1 LFLQKKIF
9 HFNTIAVF
17 IIAMVF
23 FASFSSN
30 RASYRMDGWESRT
43 LLAPSFVKLDLN
55 ELTTYNND
63 ERMVPFFEK
72 MEKLV
77 FNGEGRISILHMGGS
92 HVQGGFLTD
101 RLRYNFSTLTYG
113 VKGERGFVF
122 PYKIAGT
129 NSPYSIKCNW
139 RGNWSGCRSSVSTHE
154 CDWGMSGISAITSDE
169 QASFEIMVSDIDSTF
184 FESNVI
190 TIYHNGNEEYEIT
203 PDSAMMLVEIAR
215 NMEDGYD
222 VFTFAKAYDS
232 FRFNIKRCVDQSS
245 PFILQGIYFGN
256 SDAEGFT
263 YNAIGVNGAGTYS
276 YLRSS
281 KFASQMNTLK
291 PDLIFFGIGVNDAN
305 VPEGDFNQ
313 NGFEERYERLIQM
326 IRSSNKDAVFVFITN
341 NDTYYQKR
349 SPNKNAYK
357 VQESMHRL
365 AEKYDGAV
373 YDLFTIMGGLG
384 SIDDWKDAQL
394 AASDR
399 IHLTKKG
406 YELQADM
413 MFEAFRKAFGDYLNE
428 KYSN

>member
-1 LFLQKKIF
+1 M
-9 HFNTIAVF
+9 F
-17 IIAMVF
+17 IIAIVF

-30 RASYRMDGWESRT
+30 KATFRLNGWNGKNVV
-43 LLAPSFVKLDLN
+43 APQFVKLELN
-55 ELTTYNND
+55 ELTTYNNTEKINPLF
-63 ERMVPFFEK
+63 ERIEN
-72 MEKLV
+72 LV
-77 FNGEGRISILHMGGS
+77 FHGKGKISILHMGGS

-139 RGNWSGCRSSVSTHE
+139 KGSWTGCRSSVSNHQ
-154 CDWGMSGISAITSDE
+154 CDWGMSGISAITTDSI
-169 QASFEIMVSDIDSTF
+169 ASFEIMTIDIDSSAF
-184 FESNVI
+184 ASNSVI
-190 TIYHNGNEEYEIT
+190 IYHNSNQDYEIT
-203 PDSAMMLVEIAR
+203 TDSSMNLVEVAR

-222 VFTFAKAYDS
+222 IFTFAKPYDS
-232 FRFNIKRCVDQSS
+232 FKFNIKRCVEQPSE
-245 PFILQGIYFGN
+245 FILQGIYFGN
-256 SDAEGFT
+256 SELNGFT

-281 KFASQMNTLK
+281 KFENQMQTIK
-291 PDLIFFGIGVNDAN
+291 PDLVFFGIGVNDAN
-305 VPEGDFNQ
+305 VPADNFDQ
-313 NGFEERYERLIQM
+313 KAFEERYERLMEM
-326 IRSSNKDAVFVFITN
+326 IRSTNKDAVFVFITN

-349 SPNKNAYK
+349 QPNRNAYK

-365 AEKYDGAV
+365 AEKYNGAV
-373 YDLFTIMGGLG
+373 YDLFAIMGGLG
-384 SIDDWKDAQL
+384 SIDDWKDANL

-399 IHLTKKG
+399 IHLTKRG

-413 MFEAFRKAFGDYLNE
+413 MFEAFRSAFGDYLNE

>member
-1 LFLQKKIF
+1 MLFNQKIF
-9 HFNTIAVF
+9 SLKTIA
-17 IIAMVF
+17 IYLIAIVF

-30 RASYRMDGWESRT
+30 KATFRLQGWKST
-43 LLAPSFVKLDLN
+43 NIVAPEFVKLELN
-55 ELTTYNND
+55 ELTLYNST
-63 ERMVPFFEK
+63 
-72 MEKLV
+72 EKLNPLFDKIEDLV
-77 FNGEGRISILHMGGS
+77 FHGNGKVSILHMGGS

-139 RGNWSGCRSSVSTHE
+139 KGNWSGCRSSVSNHQ
-154 CDWGMSGISAITSDE
+154 CDWGMSGISAITSDSI
-169 QASFEIMVSDIDSTF
+169 ASFEIMTTDIDSTVF
-184 FESNVI
+184 LSNSVI
-190 TIYHNGNEEYEIT
+190 IYHNSNEDYEISV
-203 PDSAMMLVEIAR
+203 DSSMSLVEVAR

-222 VFTFAKAYDS
+222 VFTFGKPYES
-232 FRFNIKRCVDQSS
+232 FKFHIKRCVSQPSE
-245 PFILQGIYFGN
+245 FMLQGIYFGN
-256 SDAEGFT
+256 SELNGFT
-263 YNAIGVNGAGTYS
+263 YNTIGVNGAGTYS
-276 YLRSS
+276 YLRST
-281 KFASQMNTLK
+281 KFENQMLTIK
-291 PDLIFFGIGVNDAN
+291 PDLVFFGIGVNDAN
-305 VPEGDFNQ
+305 VPSDNFDQSAFEG
-313 NGFEERYERLIQM
+313 RYEKLMEM
-326 IRSSNKDAVFVFITN
+326 IRRTNKDAVFIFITN

-349 SPNKNAYK
+349 QPNRNAYR

-373 YDLFTIMGGLG
+373 YDLFAIMGGLG

-399 IHLTKKG
+399 IHLTKRG

-413 MFEAFRKAFGDYLNE
+413 MFEAFRSSFGDYLNE

>member
-1 LFLQKKIF
+1 MISKKKIF
-9 HFNTIAVF
+9 NLKTITIF
-17 IIAMVF
+17 IIAIVF

-30 RASYRMDGWESRT
+30 KASYRLIGWESRT
-43 LLAPSFVKLDLN
+43 LAVPSFVKMDIN
-55 ELTTYNND
+55 ELTIYNH
-63 ERMVPFFEK
+63 EKLTPFFQK
-72 MEKLV
+72 MENLI

-113 VKGERGFVF
+113 VKGERGFAF

-129 NSPYSIKCNW
+129 NSPCSIKCNW
-139 RGNWSGCRSSVSTHE
+139 QGNWSGCRSSVSTHE
-154 CDWGMSGISAITSDE
+154 CDWGMSGISAITSDA

-184 FESNVI
+184 FESNVV
-190 TIYHNGNEEYEIT
+190 TIYHNGNEDYEII
-203 PDSAMMLVEIAR
+203 PDSSMMLVEIAR

-222 VFTFAKAYDS
+222 VFTFAKSYDS

-245 PFILQGIYFGN
+245 SFILQGIYFGK
-256 SDAEGFT
+256 SESHGFT

-276 YLRSS
+276 YLRAS
-281 KFASQMNTLK
+281 KFENQMNTIK
-291 PDLIFFGIGVNDAN
+291 PDIVFFGIGVNDAN
-305 VPEGDFNQ
+305 VPEGDFSQ
-313 NGFEERYERLIQM
+313 ISFEERYEQLISM
-326 IRSSNKDAVFVFITN
+326 IRNTNKDAIFVFITN

-365 AEKYDGAV
+365 AEKHNGAV
-373 YDLFTIMGGLG
+373 YDLFSIMGGLG
-384 SIDDWKDAQL
+384 SIDDWKYAQL